1 MQTFCVLDI
10 YISLIS
16 LDDADRVEKKNRKN
30 EFKI

>member
-16 LDDADRVEKKNRKN
+16 LDDADWVEKTEKN